1 MNKLYLVSQS
11 INNGYDTYDS
21 MVVAAE
27 SEQDARLIHPSEF
40 CTHIADGKWV
50 GERLLPHPRTGYEYY
65 PMGGDDWITP
75 QQIGKLTVQYLGE
88 TEHGRGVVCSSFNA
102 G

>member
-1 MNKLYLVSQS
+1 MNKIYLVSQS

-27 SEQDARLIHPSEF
+27 SEQDARLIHPSDF
-40 CTHIADGKWV
+40 VTHHNDGKWKGTYYNCG
-50 GERLLPHPRTGYEYY
+50 GEYDSPS
-65 PMGGDDWITP
+65 GGDDWVEFSGID
-75 QQIGKLTVQYLGE
+75 KLTVQYLGE

>member
-27 SEQDARLIHPSEF
+27 SEQDARLIHPSDF
-40 CTHIADGKWV
+40 VTHHNDGKWK
-50 GERLLPHPRTGYEYY
+50 GTYY
-65 PMGGDDWITP
+65 DCGGDDWVEFSCID
-75 QQIGKLTVQYLGE
+75 KLTVQYLGE